1 MSSKSKNENLGAISS
16 SSHQPECHQ
25 PKLPCRFKT
34 FLPQTSTET
43 SMAPAFFFATTK
55 IQENIHYK
63 GALHIA
69 KLT

>member
-1 MSSKSKNENLGAISS
+1 MKIWVPSQAVAINLKP
-16 SSHQPECHQ
+16 QCHQ

-69 KLT
+69 QLT